1 MTIRST
7 VQGRAGNLNQKGN
20 RIAHGASASPFV
32 ETMTRLGYIVRG
44 LVYGVIGVLAFQVA
58 IGTGGGLN
66 DTQGAISA
74 LSRPPL
80 GGILLYFILV
90 GLVGYSLWGVIRA
103 GLDTPSKSGGL
114 KEIVERVGFAVSGIS
129 YALLA
134 YATYGL
140 ITAKASA
147 AQNGAQGAQ
156 AQQTTASILSN
167 SWGPWVIGL
176 AGLIIIGIGASQIVR
191 GLHADFTKQF
201 EVYALSTYRRI
212 WMDRLGRFGTAARGV
227 VFTLV
232 GVFLFLAGYH
242 HDPTLAKGID
252 GVLTALLHQPAG
264 PLLLGIVA
272 LGLVALGSYSALS
285 GFWLRRKS

>member
-1 MTIRST
+1 MSIRST
-7 VQGRAGNLNQKGN
+7 VRGRAGNLNQKGN
-20 RIAHGASASPFV
+20 KAARSASASPLV
-32 ETMTRLGYIVRG
+32 ETMTRLGYVVRG

-74 LSRPPL
+74 LSRTPL
-80 GGILLYFILV
+80 GASLLYFILV

-103 GLDTPSKSGGL
+103 GLDSPSGSSGL
-114 KEIVERVGFAVSGIS
+114 KEIVERVGYAVSAIS

-134 YATYGL
+134 YATYGV
-140 ITAKASA
+140 ITAKATA
-147 AQNGAQGAQ
+147 AHNGAQGAQ

-176 AGLIIIGIGASQIVR
+176 AGLIIIGIGAAQIVQ

-201 EVYALSTYRRI
+201 EVYALSSYRRTWI
-212 WMDRLGRFGTAARGV
+212 DRPGRFGTAARGV
-227 VFTLV
+227 VVTLV

-252 GVLTALLHQPAG
+252 GVLTALLHQPSG
-264 PLLLGIVA
+264 PWLLGIVA
-272 LGLVALGSYSALS
+272 LGLVAFGLYSALS